1 MVLDGSNQCEERIQS
16 MISWDVNNG
25 IARRAWANNP
35 GSVSSIKHAM
45 NQNSELSITLPN
57 VVDEQILSD
66 QYD

>member
-1 MVLDGSNQCEERIQS
+1 MVLDGSNQCEDRIQS

-35 GSVSSIKHAM
+35 GSVSSIKLAM
-45 NQNSELSITLPN
+45 NQDSELSITLPN
-57 VVDEQILSD
+57 VVDEQILSN